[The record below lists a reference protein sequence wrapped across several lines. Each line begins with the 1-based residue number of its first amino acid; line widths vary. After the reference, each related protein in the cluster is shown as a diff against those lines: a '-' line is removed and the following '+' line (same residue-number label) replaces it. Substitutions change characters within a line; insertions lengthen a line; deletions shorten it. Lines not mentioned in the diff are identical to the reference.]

1 MSRSNDLRQTSAKS
15 YLEYFVSLIPQS
27 VYNHRV
33 HFLYGDMDPLDVG
46 CPKQTQTYP
55 KLQASYET
63 MNSVPLESFGD
74 TELVPLGYLV
84 LGRSGDKASDAN
96 VGFFVR
102 RDDEW
107 DWLRT
112 FLTTA
117 KLKELL
123 GPDEYSGN
131 RIDRFEMGTLRAV
144 HFLLK
149 DHLDRGYNSCS
160 KLDTL
165 AKNLCEY
172 IRAKTV
178 PIPKKFLERGRV

>member
-1 MSRSNDLRQTSAKS
+1 MSL
-15 YLEYFVSLIPQS
+15 VPQS
-27 VYNHRV
+27 WYNHRV
-33 HFLYGDMDPLDVG
+33 HFLFDKQQILDVG
-46 CPKQTQTYP
+46 CPKVTKVYP
-55 KLQASYET
+55 SSQPSYET
-63 MNSVPLESFGD
+63 RNAVPLDQFG
-74 TELVPLGYLV
+74 EKVVAPLGYIA

-107 DWLRT
+107 DWLRS
-112 FLTTA
+112 FLTVDE
-117 KLKELL
+117 LKRLL

-131 RIDRFEMGTLRAV
+131 RIDRFEMGNIKAV

-149 DHLDRGYNSCS
+149 NHLDRGYNSCS

-172 IRAKTV
+172 IRSKTV
-178 PIPKKFLERGRV
+178 PIPKRFLDRGRI